1 MAASR
6 DESGESGVSDDRS
19 ALRRLDDA
27 VVPALQRAARA
38 TTSFLASPLRGLR
51 RWEERFANG
60 RPERFLWR
68 NRQALALV
76 VALIAFAG
84 SYVHLQRYPDLA
96 AGADGPRPGPVPG
109 PTVGPTGGDL
119 PGGSIVVGPA
129 EGAVLADY
137 VQERRDALA
146 EAPEGERL
154 AVVSFEEYV
163 TPERAAELIPDG
175 FEPVSIQLRLPDG
188 QMEPFT
194 VEVEDGIASAAE
206 DAIAGERQRIADE
219 EAEFEELLGSGTV
232 EDEDFL
238 EEFRQQLERL
248 KAVRNLLDSGAGTV
262 FAVVVEGPV
271 EDLRELADEDAVR
284 LVDLAPEEA
293 DAASSTF
300 YGLLPDDD
308 ERATYGTFA

>member
-6 DESGESGVSDDRS
+6 EQSGESGVSDDRS

-27 VVPALQRAARA
+27 VVPALQRRARA
-38 TTSFLASPLRGLR
+38 IASFLASPLRALR
-51 RWEERFANG
+51 RWEERFAHG

-68 NRQALALV
+68 NRQALVLV

-96 AGADGPRPGPVPG
+96 AQADGPRPGSVPSA
-109 PTVGPTGGDL
+109 GPTGRGL
-119 PGGSIVVGPA
+119 SGESVVVGPA
-129 EGAVLADY
+129 EGTMLADY
-137 VQERRDALA
+137 VQERQDVLA
-146 EAPEGERL
+146 EAPDGQRV
-154 AVVSFEEYV
+154 AVVSFGEYV
-163 TPERAAELIPDG
+163 TPDRAAELIPDG
-175 FEPVSIQLRLPDG
+175 LEPVSVQLRVPDD

-206 DAIAGERQRIADE
+206 EAIEGERQRIADE

-262 FAVVVEGPV
+262 FAVVVRGSV
-271 EDLRELADEDAVR
+271 DDLRQVADEDAVR
-284 LVDLAPEEA
+284 LVDLAPIGV
-293 DAASSTF
+293 DPGSSTF

-308 ERATYGTFA
+308 ERATYGAFA

>member
-6 DESGESGVSDDRS
+6 EQSGESGVSDGRS

-27 VVPALQRAARA
+27 VVPALQRGARA
-38 TTSFLASPLRGLR
+38 TASFLASPLRGLR
-51 RWEERFANG
+51 RWEARFAHG

-68 NRQALALV
+68 NRQALVLV

-96 AGADGPRPGPVPG
+96 AGADGPRPGAVPG
-109 PTVGPTGGDL
+109 PTAGPTGGDL
-119 PGGSIVVGPA
+119 PGGSAVVGPA
-129 EGAVLADY
+129 EGAALADY
-137 VQERRDALA
+137 VRERQDALA
-146 EAPEGERL
+146 EAPDGERL
-154 AVVSFEEYV
+154 AVVSFGEYV

-175 FEPVSIQLRLPDG
+175 LEAVSVQLRIPDE

-194 VEVEDGIASAAE
+194 IEVEDGIASAADE
-206 DAIAGERQRIADE
+206 AIAAERQRIADE

-262 FAVVVEGPV
+262 FAVVVEGSV
-271 EDLRELADEDAVR
+271 GDLREVADDDGVR

-293 DAASSTF
+293 DPDSSTF

-308 ERATYGTFA
+308 ERATYGAFA